1 MSSNKNLLR
10 LNKLY
15 RTPENTL
22 TDVVRVTDENI
33 PKYRQVNYD
42 AMRDIINDR
51 KICGTQALE
60 RSIERVLFFYNHA
73 IREQAELKISR
84 DYWLNEQHKLNQ
96 QYRKYDNEHRT
107 WLTEAFHDPDLLSI
121 FHEITKYRIWLDENT
136 IKFRKTTVLPI
147 IQLKEELESKT
158 VTTDNIPNIIDALQI
173 VKKEQNELIL
183 LLNQEERQLDDEL
196 KEFQKYIDE
205 DDEINMM
212 EEGIPESIIELPC
225 PNDELRVT
233 MLQEFLIIDH
243 KYRET
248 LLDLDANYLHIINQ
262 ENDGWDIDEHE
273 MLVHLYEMYPGDV
286 KKRRTCIYN
295 HFHRY
300 YPKCSRQEM
309 LKHEEWCN
317 AQTYYL
323 KHKRLILYEW
333 KQARIAL
340 KLKAQLAF
348 QEAFELQERLV
359 QQHEEKM
366 KQRALCEQLAN
377 QVQKWRE
384 KQLEVL
390 EVKRKLEESK
400 RQAELEK
407 IRQEN
412 EQFQKQRQQTK
423 EKLAE
428 YHSKKEQI
436 RLAEYEKEQR
446 RLDEMQSVLAEQHR
460 KDWDR
465 IKFRQEE
472 YERKRQDLHERNQI
486 EEREEI
492 EREER
497 LQALAERVR
506 PHVEIDH
513 ARVLQ
518 PTKAYNAHRGLL
530 TNTNDDINIQ
540 QELFPINTFNDR
552 KLCSDIRIRLE
563 QRLRDAGLIQTD
575 YARQALAAL
584 QKAPKRIDTQA
595 NQMWNG
601 FTFKTNNIEQHDIS
615 KPIKRD
621 FISHSVFY
629 GIEN

>member
-60 RSIERVLFFYNHA
+60 RISKLQNDSHA